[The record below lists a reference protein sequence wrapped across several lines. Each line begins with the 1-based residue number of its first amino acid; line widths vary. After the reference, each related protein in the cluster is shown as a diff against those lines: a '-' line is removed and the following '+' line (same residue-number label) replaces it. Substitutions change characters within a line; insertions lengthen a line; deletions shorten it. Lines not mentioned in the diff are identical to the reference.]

1 MTVHRGPRH
10 APDPL
15 CFGGG
20 AGTLADLRGF
30 LAFEAA
36 DLPTGKPAVRGHAL
50 AQPLAPGVET
60 TVPLYLRCPRGPGDR
75 VVAVAVGCRGP
86 LKWCLLCTWLS
97 IGWGLGRQVRYQLQA
112 AAEQA
117 ADESTVT
124 VEERVHVA
132 KPFVLASTLTPQTVW
147 PARAHR
153 VTESERRGCTPCIR
167 REACTACMGWCAL
180 TRWWLGLG
188 FGAGGGLALGGATG
202 ALAAVGRR
210 GSARKPGLP
219 LAGGAG
225 DGARGPRPAKRPL
238 CASGTIGH
246 THMRAQ
252 HVCVCAC
259 MACTHGADGIPMSQ
273 TSTEGGD
280 RARAP
285 VHVLS
290 AGEHAEATDPGA
302 PPSRACQLGARRSP
316 HGLDMDHDGCSMAPA
331 EHAHVPLSPADHR
344 RPQRGRCRSPAAW
357 LPAAALAP
365 VRTRAPTL
373 LHAHAY

>member
-75 VVAVAVGCRGP
+75 VVAVAVGCRGR

-153 VTESERRGCTPCIR
+153 VRETRVHTMHTERGVHRMQGLVRADTVVAGIGVWGWWRPGTRRCYRRTCRRGK
-167 REACTACMGWCAL
+167 
-180 TRWWLGLG
+180 
-188 FGAGGGLALGGATG
+188 TG
-202 ALAAVGRR
+202 
-210 GSARKPGLP
+210 
-219 LAGGAG
+219 
-225 DGARGPRPAKRPL
+225 L
-238 CASGTIGH
+238 CAQ
-246 THMRAQ
+246 AW
-252 HVCVCAC
+252 
-259 MACTHGADGIPMSQ
+259 
-273 TSTEGGD
+273 
-280 RARAP
+280 
-285 VHVLS
+285 
-290 AGEHAEATDPGA
+290 
-302 PPSRACQLGARRSP
+302 PSSRW
-316 HGLDMDHDGCSMAPA
+316 
-331 EHAHVPLSPADHR
+331 
-344 RPQRGRCRSPAAW
+344 RCG
-357 LPAAALAP
+357 
-365 VRTRAPTL
+365 
-373 LHAHAY
+373 